1 MNKERK
7 LEIDILSLSSSPRHV
22 TVICDKFV
30 LATRLTSEPNLPCI
44 YGMDWASSSAP
55 PNLHAKDVGTYCRN
69 HLGYQ
74 PIPDKC
80 QDKKQELDHVE
91 PPSTKQPLRSVAIYE
106 ANKTFFDS
114 VHLVASLH
122 RHPSRL
128 HLDIA
133 PSDPVQV
140 HWIVREGPEASWMA
154 APGPFLPNKQ
164 PAPSDQAASTRLMSL
179 MNLCLNKTPKT
190 ISVRSSSGRGL
201 SVRIEGS

>member
-1 MNKERK
+1 MSIGRLMNKERK
-7 LEIDILSLSSSPRHV
+7 LEIDILSPSSSPRHV

-30 LATRLTSEPNLPCI
+30 LATGLTSEPNLPCI

-122 RHPSRL
+122 RCIAIRLVCIWISHPPTLSRS
-128 HLDIA
+128 I
-133 PSDPVQV
+133 
-140 HWIVREGPEASWMA
+140 
-154 APGPFLPNKQ
+154 
-164 PAPSDQAASTRLMSL
+164 
-179 MNLCLNKTPKT
+179 
-190 ISVRSSSGRGL
+190 GL
-201 SVRIEGS
+201 SVKALRHHGWQHQVLSSQTSNPLPVTRLPALGS